1 MCGVRF
7 YLPVRFSPISPPCP
21 PHGLNLPDTA
31 CQAVFAP
38 YLHTLGFPE
47 IGTHIHECL
56 MTPD

>member
-1 MCGVRF
+1 MFGICIYLRVRF
-7 YLPVRFSPISPPCP
+7 PSIPRPCP
-21 PHGLNLPDTA
+21 AHGLNLPDTA

-47 IGTHIHECL
+47 IGTQIHECL